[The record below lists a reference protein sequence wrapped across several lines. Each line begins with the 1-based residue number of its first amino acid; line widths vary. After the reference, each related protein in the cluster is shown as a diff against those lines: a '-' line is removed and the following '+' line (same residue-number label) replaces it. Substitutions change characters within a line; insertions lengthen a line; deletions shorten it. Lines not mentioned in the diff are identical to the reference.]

1 MHNNQYFIIIR
12 MYTHTET
19 HTDYVQLTITVNL
32 KFFFTSWNYY
42 IVTALVA
49 YLSQK
54 VIYFFFF
61 SHFILFSKIPN
72 L

>member
-1 MHNNQYFIIIR
+1 MHNNQYSIIIR

-61 SHFILFSKIPN
+61 FAFYFIFEDT
-72 L
+72 